1 MCMCM
6 CMSEVILINLMSS
19 PHLNRPDEL
28 PKGIELYSETGLEIK
43 FNKGELIENS
53 FKSENIDLES
63 VVSKKCTV
71 IKARENETVKTNE
84 NSMAYICRYK
94 LIKQTYYKLV
104 PVDWQPGEE
113 EACYSDDMNDDEEPS
128 EGHNENVMSLNESL
142 DLLEKSLKSMENLE
156 INEKTVS
163 PIKIKNNRVIRSR
176 DSTKKRSSPDTNKD
190 NNEVSPSKRIRA
202 TDNINN
208 AFDSPGGRNSRYE
221 SPSEKRMSLVK
232 KDLNKSFT
240 TEPLSNVEDSP
251 RSPYHITAYD
261 IEKPLRMQLTKNRVL
276 RERNEGE
283 NSTPVSFS
291 TLKESIPATRQ
302 RRSILKG
309 PDSAKS
315 M

>member
-1 MCMCM
+1 MCV
-6 CMSEVILINLMSS
+6 SEIILINLMSF
-19 PHLNRPDEL
+19 PKLNRPDEL
-28 PKGIELYSETGLEIK
+28 PNGTDLCSETGLEIK
-43 FNKGELIENS
+43 FNKGELIENC
-53 FKSENIDLES
+53 FKSENIDLS
-63 VVSKKCTV
+63 LVVSKKCTV

-113 EACYSDDMNDDEEPS
+113 EACFSDDMNDDEEPS
-128 EGHNENVMSLNESL
+128 EGHNENIMSLNESL

-163 PIKIKNNRVIRSR
+163 PIKIKNNKVIRKR
-176 DSTKKRSSPDTNKD
+176 DSTKKRSSPDANKD
-190 NNEVSPSKRIRA
+190 NNDVSPSKRIRP
-202 TDNINN
+202 TDNI
-208 AFDSPGGRNSRYE
+208 ALDSPGSRNSRYE

-240 TEPLSNVEDSP
+240 TEPISNVEESP

-291 TLKESIPATRQ
+291 TLKDSIASTRQ